1 MKTIDVAALGE
12 ILIDFTYA
20 DKNEQGA
27 ALFAQNPG
35 GAPANVCVQVSR
47 LNGKSAFAGKV
58 GTDMHGDLL
67 RETLKNEGI
76 STKNMISDPDTFT
89 TLAFVSV
96 TPEGERKFSFAR
108 KPGADTRIT
117 FEELDKDEIKATKIF
132 HIGSLSLT
140 HEPARECTHKAID
153 LAKENGA
160 LISYDPNYRDSL
172 WPNEEIAVEQMR
184 TLISKADL
192 MKISDEETALLTDL
206 PDPEAAAKALVAQG
220 VKMAV
225 VTLGKDGALAVNAN
239 GTARAHGYSLKVADT
254 NGAGD
259 SFWGAMLTQVSRLNK
274 PLDDLSVEEMSAMLL
289 NANACAALTV
299 TKHGAIPAMPSSD
312 QVNAFLVEQN
322 EREAF

>member
-20 DKNEQGA
+20 NKNEQGA

-58 GTDMHGDLL
+58 GMDMHGDLL
-67 RETLKNEGI
+67 RETLENEGI
-76 STKNMISDPDTFT
+76 STKNMIADPECFT

-96 TPEGERKFSFAR
+96 NEDGERQFSFAR

-117 FEELDKDEIKATKIF
+117 FEELDKNEIINARIF

-140 HEPARECTHKAID
+140 HEPARECTHQAIA
-153 LAKENGA
+153 LAKDHGA
-160 LISYDPNYRDSL
+160 LISYDPNYRASL
-172 WPNEEIAVEQMR
+172 WPDEQTAIEQMR
-184 TLISKADL
+184 SLIGSADL
-192 MKISDEETALLTDL
+192 MKISDEETELLTGIA
-206 PDPEAAAKALVAQG
+206 DPEEAAKALVAQG
-220 VKMAV
+220 VKMAM

-239 GTARAHGYSLKVADT
+239 GCARAHGFSLPVADT

-259 SFWGAMLTQVSRLNK
+259 SFWGAMLTQVARLEK
-274 PLDDLSVEEMSAMLL
+274 PLESLTLDEMSRMLL

-299 TKHGAIPAMPSSD
+299 TKHGAIPAMPKAED
-312 QVNAFLVEQN
+312 VNAFLLKQN
-322 EREAF
+322 ELSAF